1 MTITTVA
8 VLGANSQIAQDY
20 IEYSLKKSDREL
32 YLFSR
37 KPEQFGAQV
46 PHHLKGRAHSVGYD
60 HFGLHRYDLVI
71 NFVGAS
77 NPEKIS
83 AMGHDIF
90 NITGYYDALAIEY
103 LKRFDDTFYVFISS
117 GSAYGDVF
125 SLGPASDSTQSIF
138 KFNSLPS
145 SQYYGASKYLAEKS
159 HRALTNLKILDLR
172 IFSYFS
178 KNQDLTSTMLISDII
193 RSIKTGGYFKSN
205 NENIYR
211 DYVGI
216 DDFYHLIECV
226 SSVGGVNASV
236 DSYSLGPI
244 GKIEMLNHFR
254 DNFGL
259 NFLLEPQR
267 DNQPSIKKYY
277 YSLKKQPL
285 IDLGYIPKLNSLQ
298 LLDEVCHQLL

>member
-37 KPEQFGAQV
+37 KPEQFGAEV
-46 PHHLKGRAHSVGYD
+46 LHHFKGRAHSVGYE

-83 AMGHDIF
+83 AMGYDIF
-90 NITGYYDALAIEY
+90 NITGYYDSLAIEY

-145 SQYYGASKYLAEKS
+145 SQYYGASK
-159 HRALTNLKILDLR
+159 
-172 IFSYFS
+172 
-178 KNQDLTSTMLISDII
+178 STASP
-193 RSIKTGGYFKSN
+193 
-205 NENIYR
+205 
-211 DYVGI
+211 
-216 DDFYHLIECV
+216 IE
-226 SSVGGVNASV
+226 
-236 DSYSLGPI
+236 
-244 GKIEMLNHFR
+244 
-254 DNFGL
+254 
-259 NFLLEPQR
+259 
-267 DNQPSIKKYY
+267 
-277 YSLKKQPL
+277 
-285 IDLGYIPKLNSLQ
+285 
-298 LLDEVCHQLL
+298 